1 MDAFLK
7 TFFRDAESPVAL
19 TGVAGRTVQHIQADT
34 YEGVVIT
41 FTDGSRL
48 VIEEVSQTGELG
60 FRIVGG
66 V

>member
-7 TFFRDAESPVAL
+7 KFFRDGENPVAL
-19 TGVAGRTVQHIQADT
+19 TCVAGRTVQHVQADT

-48 VIEEVSQTGELG
+48 VIEEMSQTGELG
-60 FRIVGG
+60 IQLRG
-66 V
+66 VA